1 MTVAQL
7 REKRALIERRCGV
20 RMRESRLTIALAA
33 LKLIACH
40 GRLIKAKNQP

>member
-1 MTVAQL
+1 MSRAEL
-7 REKRALIERRCGV
+7 LEKRRRNEVRCRV

-40 GRLIKAKNQP
+40 GRLVKAKSSP

>member
-40 GRLIKAKNQP
+40 GRLIEAKNQP